1 MIQRQKA
8 IENVLGEALGK
19 VVRGFQSEKSQGDIK
34 FQCAL
39 GNSKGGKLVTARDK
53 TRQVR
58 KG

>member
-1 MIQRQKA
+1 M
-8 IENVLGEALGK
+8 
-19 VVRGFQSEKSQGDIK
+19 VRGFQSEKSQGDIK